1 MPRREKCWR
10 ESGGCRVHILNHLIS
25 LLTRIYRG
33 QRFDKLTTNEGT
45 EPTADRGIRPDSSVS
60 PSLSKGAPH
69 RVMVYLLQFL
79 NLRGVAFPVLWDCRQ
94 VTA

>member
-45 EPTADRGIRPDSSVS
+45 EPTSDRGIRPDASVR
-60 PSLSKGAPH
+60 PEPVEGCATQ
-69 RVMVYLLQFL
+69 RYGVFTFL
-79 NLRGVAFPVLWDCRQ
+79 NLRGVTFPVLWDCRQ
-94 VTA
+94 ETA

>member
-10 ESGGCRVHILNHLIS
+10 EPGGCRVHILNHLIS

-45 EPTADRGIRPDSSVS
+45 EPTDDRDIRPDASVR
-60 PSLSKGAPH
+60 PEPVEGCATQG
-69 RVMVYLLQFL
+69 Y
-79 NLRGVAFPVLWDCRQ
+79 GVFTPVFELAWRRISGI
-94 VTA
+94 VGL